1 MSHHESQA
9 PGADGRMVDRM
20 LFFSD
25 AVFAIVLT
33 IMVLELQGPVLHDTT
48 LGAQSSAA
56 LWQAIGSSDL
66 PRTFFAYL
74 ISFAIVG
81 LWWSVHMRVTRSLH
95 RFDWPTAIFNLVFL
109 LTVTL
114 VPFGAAMLG
123 QHISNPASWV
133 LYWGIN
139 AGASF
144 SLTVLMIVVS
154 RNKGFLLGG
163 MSGTD
168 RAARIL
174 QSIGPG
180 IGFAVGAWLAATNHL
195 ELSRFCW
202 LIIMPVMAVARLLHR
217 KAVAAQE
224 KAPAA

>member
-33 IMVLELQGPVLHDTT
+33 IMVLELQAPILHDDPLKTM
-48 LGAQSSAA
+48 SSASA
-56 LWQAIGSSDL
+56 LWQALGESEL
-66 PRTFFAYL
+66 PRTLFAYL
-74 ISFAIVG
+74 VSFAIVG

-95 RFDWPTAIFNLVFL
+95 RFDWPTAVFNLIFL

-114 VPFGAAMLG
+114 VPFAAAVLG
-123 QHISNPASWV
+123 QHIANPASWV

-139 AGASF
+139 AAASF
-144 SLTVLMIVVS
+144 ALTLMMFVVS
-154 RNKGFLLGG
+154 RKGGVLLGG
-163 MSGTD
+163 MSGLD
-168 RAARIL
+168 RLARIV

-180 IGFAVGAWLAATNHL
+180 VAFAAGAVLAGTDHL

-202 LIIMPVMAVARLLHR
+202 LIIPPMMLLARLLHR
-217 KAVAAQE
+217 KPRE